1 MVFCPKLQFGV
12 SVIQLYYCEFY
23 AALVVAQLM
32 TWYIGFRYQI
42 GYLDSFSN
50 LDATCSLLILVAT
63 CTCKYSEL
71 LLLIGRSGEDIA
83 IFSTLANTVLL
94 GNMSWDTDLRYFRIA
109 DRRRDTH
116 VDIRGF
122 IKAEQILR

>member
-1 MVFCPKLQFGV
+1 MHRDPTDQNHYYILQ
-12 SVIQLYYCEFY
+12 Y
-23 AALVVAQLM
+23 
-32 TWYIGFRYQI
+32 YIGFRYQI

-109 DRRRDTH
+109 DRRRDTFCGH
-116 VDIRGF
+116 SWIYKGGANFELIEIFSTIRS
-122 IKAEQILR
+122 

>member
-1 MVFCPKLQFGV
+1 
-12 SVIQLYYCEFY
+12 
-23 AALVVAQLM
+23 M

-94 GNMSWDTDLRYFRIA
+94 GNMSWDTDLQYFRIA